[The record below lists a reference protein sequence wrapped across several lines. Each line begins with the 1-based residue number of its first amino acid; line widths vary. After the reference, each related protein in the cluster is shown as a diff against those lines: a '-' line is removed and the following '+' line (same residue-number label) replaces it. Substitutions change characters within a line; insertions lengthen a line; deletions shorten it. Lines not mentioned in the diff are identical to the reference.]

1 MDTPKVYLKTERM
14 LHSKNILHAVK
25 SSTAVDPLRGIGK
38 VKWDDAKNDD
48 IGSVHR
54 LTPRSRGPDKE
65 LFPEYH
71 ARNSVLAFVSRSS
84 IRS

>member
-1 MDTPKVYLKTERM
+1 M
-14 LHSKNILHAVK
+14 LFIEEHPVCSKILNR
-25 SSTAVDPLRGIGK
+25 SRTLRWGE
-38 VKWDDAKNDD
+38 VKWDNAKNDD